1 MFQLAE
7 ACRLIYHQLLRQDPQ
22 FTLETNY
29 MLDIFGG
36 TNSEP
41 TGQKMPSAPPDI
53 IDFGLDEEIAE
64 ELQHEE
70 VLEALENIRSGQGAF
85 CPTCRGTGRASHF
98 YLTN

>member
-1 MFQLAE
+1 MFQLTE
-7 ACRLIYHQLLRQDPQ
+7 ACRLMYHQMRRQDPH
-22 FTLETNY
+22 FTLETND
-29 MLDIFGG
+29 MLDIFGD
-36 TNSEP
+36 SEPP
-41 TGQKMPSAPPDI
+41 TGQEMPSAPPDI